1 MRLWHVDLIPVL
13 PRRQL
18 LEQWRDLNSIF
29 KNQPNH
35 ILINWIYDYPKD
47 HLYSYSLLVMEEMSR
62 RGYRYN
68 TENFEKY
75 FGRDI
80 IRITNVFPEQMTKHY
95 LSECFSRIMEDLHN
109 DLNEKHD
116 CGGISY
122 EEFQKITDLYL
133 EDIPR
138 EVNKRRKRK

>member
-13 PRRQL
+13 PRQQL
-18 LEQWRDLNSIF
+18 LGQWRELNSIF

-35 ILINWIYDYPKD
+35 ILINWVYDYPKD

-75 FGRDI
+75 FGKDI
-80 IRITNVFPEQMTKHY
+80 IRVTKVFPEKMTHHY
-95 LSECFSRIMEDLHN
+95 LSQCFSNLD
-109 DLNEKHD
+109 EKHD
-116 CGGISY
+116 CGGISD
-122 EEFQKITDLYL
+122 EEFRKISDLYL
-133 EDIPR
+133 SDIRR
-138 EVNKRRKRK
+138 EVNKRRNQNVC

>member
-18 LEQWRDLNSIF
+18 FEQWRDLNSIF

-35 ILINWIYDYPKD
+35 IMINWVYDYPKD

-75 FGRDI
+75 FGKDI
-80 IRITNVFPEQMTKHY
+80 VRITKVFPEKMTHYY
-95 LSECFSRIMEDLHN
+95 LSQCFSNLD
-109 DLNEKHD
+109 EKHD
-116 CGGISY
+116 CGGISD
-122 EEFQKITDLYL
+122 EEFQPISDMFLVKMREKIK
-133 EDIPR
+133 E
-138 EVNKRRKRK
+138 RRNQNVC